1 MGYYSP
7 ALSVEASMPPS
18 DAGVMLIIE
27 DTPQLRRARK
37 GEGEDGMGCE
47 GGSEGREG
55 GKEEAGSR
63 RGWP

>member
-1 MGYYSP
+1 
-7 ALSVEASMPPS
+7 MPPS

-27 DTPQLRRARK
+27 DTPQLRRARE